1 MGHRWLRHLAEC
13 IVASMHIWGTSSA
26 DLHHRGCDCPI
37 APYDSHSMTMWS
49 SSISAVHFNSA
60 CTERLR
66 TDHVTRPCCLFT
78 RWASR
83 HQHDSDGG
91 DLSSQLNALQT
102 HTLNARFKRRPFCES
117 VEQTQ
122 IQTQFQTQFQTLR
135 PAAGL
140 EILQTLA
147 FDRDIHSNAGSS
159 ATLKR
164 CVYQTLKRQTQ
175 VKRPFK
181 SH

>member
-1 MGHRWLRHLAEC
+1 MAFGVILEGSRDRLSRRSTLGHRWLRHLAEC

-60 CTERLR
+60 CTKRLR

-91 DLSSQLNALQT
+91 DLSSQLNTLQT
-102 HTLNARFKRRPFCES
+102 HTLNARCKRP
-117 VEQTQ
+117 
-122 IQTQFQTQFQTLR
+122 FQTQTILR
-135 PAAGL
+135 ECRTDA
-140 EILQTLA
+140 
-147 FDRDIHSNAGSS
+147 DSNAVSNAVSNAQAGCR
-159 ATLKR
+159 A
-164 CVYQTLKRQTQ
+164 
-175 VKRPFK
+175 
-181 SH
+181 